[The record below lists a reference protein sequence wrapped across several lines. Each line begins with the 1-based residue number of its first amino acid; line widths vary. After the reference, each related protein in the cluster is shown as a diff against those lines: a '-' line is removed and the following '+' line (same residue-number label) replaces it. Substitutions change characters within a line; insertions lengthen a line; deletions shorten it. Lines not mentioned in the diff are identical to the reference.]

1 MSGSTQPVARHPAM
15 PVKRRH
21 VVGAGPVL
29 ALAVLLLGSYGGG
42 WSWTGF
48 RANGTLWDWLHL
60 LLLPLAVGTL
70 PLWFGAFQERRRWW
84 ARWWPWALVG
94 VSAALLIVAVGGYT
108 LSWTWTG
115 FRGNTLWDWL
125 QLILVPVILPLV
137 MFWLTHRPRPPEARE
152 APGADSE

>member
-1 MSGSTQPVARHPAM
+1 M
-15 PVKRRH
+15 
-21 VVGAGPVL
+21 GAGPVL

-70 PLWFGAFQERRRWW
+70 PLWYGVFEKRRHWW
-84 ARWWPWALVG
+84 ARWWPWGLIGLSV
-94 VSAALLIVAVGGYT
+94 ALLVVAVGGYAF
-108 LSWTWTG
+108 SWTWTG
-115 FRGNTLWDWL
+115 FKGNTVWDWL

-137 MFWLTHRPRPPEARE
+137 MFWVTHRASESAPPTNS
-152 APGADSE
+152 G